1 MDEVNAQK
9 LLRAR
14 QYEMENLSVLQK
26 SNNIFITSDL
36 TLIHLICLDLQG
48 KVTYFYS

>member
-1 MDEVNAQK
+1 MKSMPRN

-14 QYEMENLSVLQK
+14 QYEMENLSVFQK
-26 SNNIFITSDL
+26 SNNIFITFNL

>member
-1 MDEVNAQK
+1 MKSKPRN

-14 QYEMENLSVLQK
+14 PYEMENLSVLQK
-26 SNNIFITSDL
+26 TNKIFITFNL

>member
-1 MDEVNAQK
+1 MKSMPRN

-26 SNNIFITSDL
+26 SNKIFITFNL
-36 TLIHLICLDLQG
+36 TLIQLFGLNLQG

>member
-1 MDEVNAQK
+1 MKSMPRN

-14 QYEMENLSVLQK
+14 QYEMEDLSV
-26 SNNIFITSDL
+26 SNNIFITFNL

>member
-1 MDEVNAQK
+1 MKSMPRN

-14 QYEMENLSVLQK
+14 QYEMENLSV
-26 SNNIFITSDL
+26 SNNIFITFNL